1 MVSFNRRIALKE
13 RLKQVMAEEANAI
26 QKMSEEIDYDV
37 LGQIAEIFC
46 HVKKDSKKVILA
58 GCGTAGMA
66 AKRIS
71 HTLCVV
77 EIPSFFLS
85 PADSIH
91 GGMGAMQK
99 GDVLVL
105 FSKSGNTQEI
115 LNYIHAAKQKG
126 LIIIGVTEDPE
137 SKLGKSADITLK
149 IAVDREPDKW
159 GIISSASTLAFIS
172 AFDAIAFWVMEK
184 TGYTKEE
191 FYLIHTGGGVGDILR
206 GEGVHE

>member
-1 MVSFNRRIALKE
+1 MSEAKVRFKE
-13 RLKQVMAEEANAI
+13 VIEDEARTLCKMAEEVDYNV
-26 QKMSEEIDYDV
+26 MS
-37 LGQIAEIFC
+37 QIAEILAS
-46 HVKKDSKKVILA
+46 VKKKGKKVIVA

-66 AKRIS
+66 GKRIS
-71 HTLCVV
+71 HTLSVC

-99 GDVLVL
+99 GDVLIL
-105 FSKSGNTQEI
+105 LSKSGNTREI
-115 LNYIHAAKQKG
+115 LNFLPVAKAKD
-126 LIIIGVTEDPE
+126 LIVIGVTQNAD
-137 SKLGKSADITLK
+137 SKLGQSADVILRIYTEK
-149 IAVDREPDKW
+149 EPDKW

-172 AFDAIAFWVMEK
+172 AFDAIAFWIMEQ

-206 GEGVHE
+206 GQGMK

>member
-1 MVSFNRRIALKE
+1 MSEAKVRFKE
-13 RLKQVMAEEANAI
+13 VIEDEARTLCKMAEEVDYNV
-26 QKMSEEIDYDV
+26 MS
-37 LGQIAEIFC
+37 QIAEILAS
-46 HVKKDSKKVILA
+46 VKKKGKKVIVA

-66 AKRIS
+66 GKRIS
-71 HTLCVV
+71 HTLSVC

-99 GDVLVL
+99 GDVLIL
-105 FSKSGNTQEI
+105 LSKSGNTREI
-115 LNYIHAAKQKG
+115 LNFLPVAKAKE
-126 LIIIGVTEDPE
+126 LIVIGVTQNAD
-137 SKLGKSADITLK
+137 SKLGQSADVILRIYTEK
-149 IAVDREPDKW
+149 EPDKW

-172 AFDAIAFWVMEK
+172 AFDAIAFWIMEQ

-206 GEGVHE
+206 GQGMK

>member
-1 MVSFNRRIALKE
+1 MKE
-13 RLKQVMAEEANAI
+13 RLKQVMAAEAHVI

-37 LGQIAEIFC
+37 LCRIAEIFC
-46 HVKKDSKKVILA
+46 HVKENSKKVILA

-99 GDVLVL
+99 GDVLIL
-105 FSKSGNTQEI
+105 ISKSGNTQEI
-115 LNYIHAAKQKG
+115 MNYIPAAKQKG
-126 LIIIGVTEDPE
+126 LTIIAVTENAE
-137 SKLGKSADITLK
+137 SKLGKNADITLK
-149 IAVDREPDKW
+149 IAVEREPDKW

-172 AFDAIAFWVMEK
+172 AFDAIAFSVMEK

-206 GEGVHE
+206 TEGMQR